1 MRLTVDEILNMPTPN
16 LDANYEAA
24 KERVVSDRNREAL
37 RRLDPLLEYAV
48 EHAAR
53 RLLEDALTWKELH
66 PDKPYLWRTDEEFA
80 RRIIDN
86 RADGPALVERSEV
99 WAKSRAEY
107 LRELAESTGCDMFLR
122 PVP

>member
-1 MRLTVDEILNMPTPN
+1 RLTVDEILNMPTPN

-66 PDKPYLWRTDEEFA
+66 PDKPYLWRLNEEFA

-86 RADGPALVERSEV
+86 RVDGPALVKRAEE
-99 WAKSRAEY
+99 WAKSRAVY
-107 LRELAESTGCDMFLR
+107 LRE
-122 PVP
+122 